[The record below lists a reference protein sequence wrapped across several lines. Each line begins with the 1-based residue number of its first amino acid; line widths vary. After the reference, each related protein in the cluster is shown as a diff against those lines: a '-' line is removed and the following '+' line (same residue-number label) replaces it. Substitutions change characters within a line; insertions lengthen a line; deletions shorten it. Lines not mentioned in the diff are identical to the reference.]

1 MKNCLWLLAV
11 CCLATACTKAPTND
25 TQNTSEPPAINSVDV
40 VKANAEELT
49 VAAGE
54 SGEVVVRL
62 QITDGYHVNANPA
75 SFSYLIPTQLELTPA
90 DGIAVEFITY
100 PDPLTRKFSFSEKP
114 LAVYEGETTLKARLK
129 ADKAS
134 KPGPHNLSAKLRVQA
149 CDDKVCYA
157 PGAIDLVVP
166 VNIK

>member
-11 CCLATACTKAPTND
+11 CCLATACAKAPTND

-40 VKANAEELT
+40 VKANAQELR

-54 SGEVVVRL
+54 SGEALVRL

-75 SFSYLIPTQLELTPA
+75 SFSYLIATQLELTPA
-90 DGIAVEFITY
+90 DGVAVEFITY

-129 ADKAS
+129 TDKAS
-134 KPGPHNLSAKLRVQA
+134 KPGTHNLSAKLRVQA

-157 PGAIDLVVP
+157 PGSIDLVVP